1 MTTFDGIR
9 SEHAAVYGYGV
20 ILPLADSTIISAC
33 RRMLEQHRAL
43 SDRAQLLWPG
53 APPAEVGYTI
63 NEPLETSGDAL
74 LLAVRLESDACE
86 GWVSQLAAEDQSEQ
100 QRAFASEALESATVQ
115 MARWRNIIPGA
126 PFSPL
131 PGL

>member
-1 MTTFDGIR
+1 MTNFDGIR
-9 SEHAAVYGYGV
+9 SEHAAAFGYGL
-20 ILPLADSTIISAC
+20 ILPLADATILGAC
-33 RRMLEQHRAL
+33 RRMLETHRSLA
-43 SDRAQLLWPG
+43 DRAQLLWPD

-63 NEPLETSGDAL
+63 DEPLETSGDAL

-86 GWVSQLAAEDQSEQ
+86 GWVSQLGAEDQSEE
-100 QRAFASEALESATVQ
+100 QRAFAAEALESATIQ

-131 PGL
+131 PGF